1 MKYEPHRYQTFA
13 TDYILSHEACAL
25 FLDLGLGK
33 SVITLS
39 ALTELLERKAIKKVL
54 IIAPLRV
61 ARSTWPIEILK
72 WDHTRTLSYSVAIGK
87 EKERIKAVE
96 MGADIT
102 IINRDNVEWLI
113 NYFAGC
119 PFPYDCVVV
128 DELSSFKNHK
138 SKRFKALMAVRPY
151 VKRIIGLTGTP
162 ASNGLEDLW
171 AQIKLLDFGKRLGR
185 FITEYRDR
193 YFIPEDFNPATGI
206 VYKRR
211 PKPGAKEMIF
221 EKISDITVSMSAI
234 ENLDMPDVVYSD
246 YPVFLS
252 EEMTLYDQF
261 KKELAIMLS
270 DEVLTAANAAVLSNK
285 LRQVADGVVYLDD
298 GTVRHIHDKKLDA
311 LEDLIESANG
321 CPVLVAY
328 SFRHEMKEIRE
339 RFPEAR
345 VIDKDRD
352 ISDWNKG
359 EIQIGLLHPA
369 SVGYGVN
376 LQVGGHILIWYGLTW
391 SLEEYQQT
399 VGRLWRQ
406 GQKHPVS
413 VVHIMAKDTIDE
425 RIMEVLKKKDMTQNA
440 LLEAVKAEIFS

>member
-39 ALTELLERKAIKKVL
+39 ALTELFGRKAIKRVL

-113 NYFAGC
+113 NYFSGC
-119 PFPYDCVVV
+119 YFPYDCVVV

-252 EEMTLYDQF
+252 EEMVLYDQF
-261 KKELAIMLS
+261 KKELAVMLS

-376 LQVGGHILIWYGLTW
+376 LQTGGHILIWYGLTW

-425 RIMEVLKKKDMTQNA
+425 RIREVLKKKDMTQNA
-440 LLEAVKAEIFS
+440 LLEAVKAEILS

>member
-119 PFPYDCVVV
+119 PFPYDYVVV

-185 FITEYRDR
+185 FISDYRNR

-234 ENLDMPDVVYSD
+234 ENLEMPDVVYSD

-252 EEMTLYDQF
+252 EEMALYDQF

-359 EIQIGLLHPA
+359 KIEIGLLHPA

-376 LQVGGHILIWYGLTW
+376 LQAGGHILIWYGLTW

-425 RIMEVLKKKDMTQNA
+425 RIREVLKKKDMTQNA
-440 LLEAVKAEIFS
+440 LLEAVKAEILS

>member
-1 MKYEPHRYQTFA
+1 MKYEPHRYQSFA
-13 TDYILSHEACAL
+13 TDYILDHDACGL

-39 ALTELLERKAIKKVL
+39 ALTVLLEKGQVGKVL

-61 ARSTWPIEILK
+61 ARSTWPMEILK
-72 WDHTRTLSYSVAIGK
+72 WDHTRSLSYAVAVGK

-96 MGADIT
+96 IKADIT
-102 IINRDNVEWLI
+102 IINRENVDWLI
-113 NYFAGC
+113 KYLRS
-119 PFPYDCVVV
+119 FPYDCVVV

-138 SKRFKALMAVRPY
+138 SKRFKALMAVRPH

-193 YFIPEDFNPATGI
+193 YFIPEEFNPATGI

-211 PKPGAKEMIF
+211 PKPGAEEQIF

-252 EEMTLYDQF
+252 DEMALYEQF
-261 KKELAIMLS
+261 KRELAVDLN
-270 DEVLTAANAAVLSNK
+270 DTPLTAANAAVLSNK

-298 GTVRHIHDKKLDA
+298 GSVRHIHTKKLDA

-339 RFPEAR
+339 RFPFAR

-359 EIQIGLLHPA
+359 EIPIGLLHPA

-376 LQVGGHILIWYGLTW
+376 LQTGGHILIWYGLTW

-425 RIMEVLKKKDMTQNA
+425 RIREVLKRKDATQNA